1 MQDEKQYEQ
10 LMLQYKQLKNGAEDI
25 KRMIEQED
33 FDSAISMLNM
43 REEIFRNCKCM
54 RKYLDLT
61 PVQAKEL
68 DSILVE
74 LRVLEMNNI
83 NLLTKNIAVVR
94 QELRRSNQSTKFVN
108 AYDFNENHSGSIV
121 NVEE

>member
-1 MQDEKQYEQ
+1 MQDEKQFEQ
-10 LMLQYKQLKNGAEDI
+10 LMLQYNQLKNGAEDI

-33 FDSAISMLNM
+33 FDSAISMINM

-54 RKYLDLT
+54 RKYLELT

-68 DSILVE
+68 DNILVE

-83 NLLTKNIAVVR
+83 NLLSKNISMVK
-94 QELRRSNQSTKFVN
+94 QELRKSNQNTKIVN
-108 AYDFNENHSGSIV
+108 AYDYKENQRGSII

>member
-1 MQDEKQYEQ
+1 MQDEKQFEQ
-10 LMLQYKQLKNGAEDI
+10 LMLQYNQLKNGAEDI

-33 FDSAISMLNM
+33 YDSAISMINM

-54 RKYLDLT
+54 RKYLELT

-68 DSILVE
+68 DNILVE

-83 NLLTKNIAVVR
+83 NLLSKNISMVK
-94 QELRRSNQSTKFVN
+94 QELRKSNQNTKIVN
-108 AYDFNENHSGSIV
+108 AYDYNENQRGSII